1 MSLPDCGVATS
12 DSILTP
18 EQALL
23 AKLEEENRRIEAD
36 AKCPSL
42 TTVHSRKSSDTS
54 QISLASGKVDKKKM
68 VKFCNAKPRQ
78 VFPTMRCIF
87 LLKHVKGWWQNMA
100 RLIDFIYWID
110 FHTRHSIF
118 TIMYIFCTFFYVI
131 CLTVL
136 WVCLMF
142 LFLIFLIFE
151 MCF

>member
-1 MSLPDCGVATS
+1 MFFIVKNVLCSNENSTLYMLKIYYLSCPNTPTQYCFINTDTVTVLSLPDCGVATS

-54 QISLASGKVDKKKM
+54 QISLASGKVDKKM
-68 VKFCNAKPRQ
+68 LTFSNAKPRQ

-87 LLKHVKGWWQNMA
+87 LLKHAK
-100 RLIDFIYWID
+100 
-110 FHTRHSIF
+110 S
-118 TIMYIFCTFFYVI
+118 C
-131 CLTVL
+131 
-136 WVCLMF
+136 
-142 LFLIFLIFE
+142 
-151 MCF
+151 

>member
-1 MSLPDCGVATS
+1 MFKSEFNFIHAKNLLFKLSQYTYTILFHKYWHCDCFVPDCGVATS

-54 QISLASGKVDKKKM
+54 QISLASGKVDKKM
-68 VKFCNAKPRQ
+68 LTFSNAKPRQ

-87 LLKHVKGWWQNMA
+87 LLKHAKSCWQ
-100 RLIDFIYWID
+100 L
-110 FHTRHSIF
+110 
-118 TIMYIFCTFFYVI
+118 FCEPV
-131 CLTVL
+131 
-136 WVCLMF
+136 
-142 LFLIFLIFE
+142 
-151 MCF
+151 